1 MKFFNYVCL
10 FCALVLSVSARAMAP
25 AQMSSLQ
32 QEFKT
37 VLRQQNYDRAQ
48 EIVSSLEN
56 AGARAIALPL
66 RAQLEAALKEYAI
79 AFGANMSSEFAR
91 VKQELLMQRD
101 QNRKNQVLIEQLR
114 KELAAASAEGSAL
127 QQQFNRLQQEFQNDA
142 RERTGVENNLRN
154 LNTALQNQVND
165 YLRQITQIQQDH
177 VVTRERLNQE
187 LKNRTADL
195 NTARIERDQALA
207 QLQKAVNTQ
216 EATQADFD
224 LRLNQVT
231 SELQATYEAR
241 IKQLQENLQVSQNT
255 INNMQEQLRN
265 KSTDV
270 SLTNENTRLLSENRA
285 LQLQRER
292 LEQDLAKALT
302 DTSVQRNQFTVN
314 RAQEE
319 AQRKKVEGELEAE
332 RIRTAQLQKDIIE
345 LTQLVAARDQQIEQ
359 ANSSL
364 KAQFELVQQAQD
376 NARDQIAQKNTQQ
389 SDLQT
394 QIVQLQEQLQKAA
407 QGQSPDLLAQID
419 SLNQQ
424 IANLQAQL
432 KYKEDFLRSAREYAD
447 LKQKQKQQATFELID
462 VQRERDTAVEQLE
475 QARMNAQETAR
486 RFEQER
492 QRLEDQA
499 RRINNDLQQQLA
511 QAEQQFTNK
520 LNDAVAQRD
529 AEIQRYKQQL
539 NDLTAQL
546 KQAQSSLE
554 AQANNQILKI
564 QKQLDSVR
572 IASEDLSALLKRRF
586 LPDMS
591 GIKPSVTAKDEQ
603 ALQNK
608 YNELVRV
615 LETLK

>member
-1 MKFFNYVCL
+1 MKFFYYIFL
-10 FCALVLSVSARAMAP
+10 FCALVLSVSTRAMSP

-127 QQQFNRLQQEFQNDA
+127 QQQFNRLQQEFQNEA

-165 YLRQITQIQQDH
+165 YLRQITQIQQDN

-195 NTARIERDQALA
+195 NTARVERDQALA
-207 QLQKAVNTQ
+207 QLQKAVNAQ

-224 LRLNQVT
+224 LRLNRVT

-241 IKQLQENLQVSQNT
+241 IKQLQENLQVAQNT

-270 SLTNENTRLLSENRA
+270 ALTNENTRLLSENRA

-302 DTSVQRNQFTVN
+302 DTSAQRNQFTVN

-332 RIRTAQLQKDIIE
+332 RIRTTQLQKDIIE
-345 LTQLVAARDQQIEQ
+345 LTQLVAARDQQLEQ
-359 ANSSL
+359 VNRDI

-376 NARDQIAQKNTQQ
+376 NARDQIAQKNTQL

-394 QIVQLQEQLQKAA
+394 QILQLQEQLQKAA

-447 LKQKQKQQATFELID
+447 LKKKQKQQATFELID
-462 VQRERDTAVEQLE
+462 VKRERDAVEQLLE
-475 QARMNAQETAR
+475 QVRKNMQESTA

-492 QRLEDQA
+492 RRLEDQV

-539 NDLTAQL
+539 NDLTDQL
-546 KQAQSSLE
+546 ETQSSLSVKTD
-554 AQANNQILKI
+554 NQITQL
-564 QKQLDSVR
+564 QKQLNNLKT
-572 IASEDLSALLKRRF
+572 ASEDLNMLLLRRF

-591 GIKPSVTAKDEQ
+591 GMRPAVTAKDEQ